1 MKFSVISILLSLTT
15 LFLSVKINL
24 DILNDYLST
33 DGKSQAL
40 YGFIEFKYLYK
51 YCFLIISLLS
61 LSFLVFSFK
70 TKESKSFKYSAV
82 FILILG
88 ISSVFIEFW
97 KWFV

>member
-40 YGFIEFKYLYK
+40 YGFIELKYLYK
-51 YCFLIISLLS
+51 YYFLIISLLS
-61 LSFLVFSFK
+61 LLFVVFSFK
-70 TKESKSFKYSAV
+70 NKESKSLKYSAV

-88 ISSVFIEFW
+88 VSSVFIGFW